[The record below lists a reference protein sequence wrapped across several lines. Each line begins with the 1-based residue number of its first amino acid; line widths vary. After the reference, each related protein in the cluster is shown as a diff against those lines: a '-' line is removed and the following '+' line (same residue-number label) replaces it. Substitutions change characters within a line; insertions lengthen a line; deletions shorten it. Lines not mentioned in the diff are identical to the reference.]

1 MPRDQQGLLNMTTV
15 MTRRRLNRVSKH
27 RRIDPV
33 HALSDTVTAG
43 LPSWHLGP
51 ERPGGQ
57 LQRYPL
63 ISSTHVAP

>member
-1 MPRDQQGLLNMTTV
+1 MPRDQQGLVNMTTV
-15 MTRRRLNRVSKH
+15 ARRRRLNRESK
-27 RRIDPV
+27 RRRVDLA
-33 HALSDTVTAG
+33 HALTTVTDS